1 MNQDHMNMIMLALLA
16 LNTIMLIYCC
26 AKSSSEEFR
35 NDQSKG
41 GSVIKH
47 QGATKAQAQ
56 TRPR

>member
-35 NDQSKG
+35 NDTSKG

-47 QGATKAQAQ
+47 RGATQAQ
-56 TRPR
+56 PR